1 MVVSFLKGA
10 WKINDGMLEIRLFVM
25 RDEVYGFGVLFFV
38 CLFACFV
45 FHIVSFGTGID
56 FMCKMITQT

>member
-10 WKINDGMLEIRLFVM
+10 WKINVGMLEVRLFVM
-25 RDEVYGFGVLFFV
+25 RYEVYGFGVVF

-56 FMCKMITQT
+56 FM